1 MGYKRAGFD
10 VIGNIEIDPKINA
23 MYVKNHRPKFNY
35 CMDLRDFNKLQNLPE
50 ELFTLDILDGSP
62 PCSTFSRAGLRE
74 RAWNKEKVFR
84 EGQKRQRLGGFFF
97 VFLGTG
103 AKLKPKIVI
112 AENVMG
118 IIKGN
123 AKGYVNEIIGEF
135 HKIGYRVQL
144 FQLDAAFMDVP
155 SKRERVFF
163 IATKQAHKPL
173 VLNFNRPKIYFY
185 EARSKNGVAVK
196 YGIKTSKLLKQRQPS
211 DHSLGDINKRLYG
224 RNISFNDYI
233 VQDDRICNTIIAS
246 GMFFRMCDGK
256 RFSSSDFI
264 NCQTFPQDY
273 DFDGMNVQ
281 YVCGMSVPPN
291 MMAHIATEIYEQW
304 LKE

>member
-1 MGYKRAGFD
+1 M
-10 VIGNIEIDPKINA
+10 
-23 MYVKNHRPKFNY
+23 
-35 CMDLRDFNKLQNLPE
+35 
-50 ELFTLDILDGSP
+50 
-62 PCSTFSRAGLRE
+62 
-74 RAWNKEKVFR
+74 
-84 EGQKRQRLGGFFF
+84 
-97 VFLGTG
+97 
-103 AKLKPKIVI
+103 KPKIVI

-163 IATKQAHKPL
+163 IATNQAHKPL
-173 VLNFNRPKIYFY
+173 VLNFNRPKIYFC

-196 YGIKTSKLLKQRQPS
+196 YGTKTSKLLKQRQPS

-246 GMFFRMCDGK
+246 GMFLGCVTASGLAVV
-256 RFSSSDFI
+256 I
-264 NCQTFPQDY
+264 
-273 DFDGMNVQ
+273 
-281 YVCGMSVPPN
+281 
-291 MMAHIATEIYEQW
+291 
-304 LKE
+304 L

>member
-1 MGYKRAGFD
+1 M
-10 VIGNIEIDPKINA
+10 
-23 MYVKNHRPKFNY
+23 
-35 CMDLRDFNKLQNLPE
+35 
-50 ELFTLDILDGSP
+50 
-62 PCSTFSRAGLRE
+62 AGLRE
-74 RAWNKEKVFR
+74 RAWNTEKVFR
-84 EGQKRQRLGGFFF
+84 EGQKRQRLDDLFF
-97 VFLGTG
+97 VFLETV

-118 IIKGN
+118 IVKGN
-123 AKGYVNEIIGEF
+123 AKGYVNEIIAEF

-163 IATKQAHKPL
+163 IATNQAHKPL
-173 VLNFNRPKIYFY
+173 VLNFNRPKVYFA
-185 EARSKNGVAVK
+185 EVNPASRTGL
-196 YGIKTSKLLKQRQPS
+196 LLKHRQPS
-211 DHSLGDINKRLYG
+211 DHSLGDINKRLNG
-224 RNISFNDYI
+224 RNTSFNDTI
-233 VQDDRICNTIIAS
+233 VQDDRVCSTISSS
-246 GMFFRMCDGK
+246 GMLFRMCDGK

-273 DFDGMNVQ
+273 DFAGMNVQ